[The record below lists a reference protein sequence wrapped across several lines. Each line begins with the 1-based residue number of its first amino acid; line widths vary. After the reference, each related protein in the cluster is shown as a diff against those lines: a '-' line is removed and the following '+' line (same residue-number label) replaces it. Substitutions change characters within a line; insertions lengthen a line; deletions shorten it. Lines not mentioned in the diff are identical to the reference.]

1 MTIHKKHIQQ
11 INDELYDIFES
22 SFDEIFVTDAN
33 GYVLV
38 VNSECEKNYALKV
51 EDFIGKHVKELQEMG
66 IFYPSATLKV
76 IESNQAIE
84 LVQKNKLR
92 PVSSCADKAGI
103 YKRRTFKKR
112 Y

>member
-84 LVQKNKLR
+84 LVQKQT
-92 PVSSCADKAGI
+92 PAGI
-103 YKRRTFKKR
+103 FMCGQGR
-112 Y
+112 YLQTTGI

>member
-38 VNSECEKNYALKV
+38 VNSECEKIML
-51 EDFIGKHVKELQEMG
+51 
-66 IFYPSATLKV
+66 
-76 IESNQAIE
+76 
-84 LVQKNKLR
+84 
-92 PVSSCADKAGI
+92 
-103 YKRRTFKKR
+103 
-112 Y
+112 